1 MMPEARAYAHTA
13 RRLAVKLRPLAWLPA
28 TALLALYEFR
38 TTIPSFRNSDDAS
51 NFLAGV
57 EMAEGNWRLHGWIMA
72 VDNYYPTDVLLQAV
86 LRLLFGLHPLFM
98 QAAES
103 AIWAAIAVL
112 GTGMALR
119 GSAGAP
125 PLARIG
131 ILALALALLV
141 FNVFERQFRDVFL
154 TSVASH
160 GFTILLTLLA
170 FILATHEDTVAAS
183 RPQRQIWQRMLPL
196 GVVVTVGSFADP
208 IFVVIA
214 CLPLLATGLL
224 ELGPPWSRRRAL
236 IRIGTTIAA
245 VALARGL
252 LALSIRNDGFDITQ
266 VSLQLATFPEL
277 CSHLAFAAESITR
290 LLGAEFYGR
299 PVQLD
304 GKVGINL
311 LRAPLALAFLI
322 ACWEVGRDTV
332 QRAREWPLPGRPDA
346 DLDCLLWVSVVVNI
360 ASTVMTTVI
369 QDPTCA
375 RFFLPA
381 AVTGSILIARRLGR
395 VPLAGLYGVVV
406 LLASTIVAVLGIPPG
421 TPASTIAIPQVE
433 ILTDTLR
440 RNGLRHGYAGY
451 WEGPI
456 VTVLS
461 RREITSLAMVGG
473 DDGRLHSF
481 NWFCN
486 LDWYRDAARRW
497 SGPIFVVV
505 SLHAEGLELSQEMA
519 VRTLGPPL
527 RTIPTDGFLI
537 DVYDVLPGALGEL
550 RP

>member
-1 MMPEARAYAHTA
+1 MMPDAHADTVR
-13 RRLAVKLRPLAWLPA
+13 RRLAAKLRPLAWLLA
-28 TALLALYEFR
+28 TALLAFYEFR
-38 TTIPSFRNSDDAS
+38 ATIPSFRNSDDAS

-72 VDNYYPTDVLLQAV
+72 VDNYYLTDVLLQAT

-112 GTGMALR
+112 GIRLALR

-125 PLARIG
+125 PPARIG

-170 FILATHEDTVAAS
+170 FTLAAGDDTAAAS
-183 RPQRQIWQRMLPL
+183 RPQRQVWQRMLPL
-196 GVVVTVGSFADP
+196 GAVVTVGSFADP

-236 IRIGTTIAA
+236 ACIGTTVAA
-245 VALARGL
+245 VALAKGS
-252 LALSIRNDGFDITQ
+252 LALSIRNDGFGIAQ
-266 VSLQLATFPEL
+266 MPLQLAGFPEFG
-277 CSHLAFAAESITR
+277 SHLAFAAESITR

-299 PVQLD
+299 PVQLN
-304 GKVGINL
+304 GKVGITL
-311 LRAPLALAFLI
+311 LRAPLVLAFLI

-332 QRAREWPLPGRPDA
+332 QCVRDWPLPGRPDA
-346 DLDCLLWVSVVVNI
+346 DLDRLLWISVVVNI

-369 QDPTCA
+369 QDPTCT

-395 VPLAGLYGVVV
+395 APLVALYGVIV
-406 LLASTIVAVLGIPPG
+406 LLASVAIAVRGIPPG
-421 TPASTIAIPQVE
+421 TPGSTMAIAQVE

-451 WEGPI
+451 WEGAI

-461 RREITSLAMVGG
+461 RREITSLALVGG
-473 DDGRLHSF
+473 GDGRLHSF

-486 LDWYRDAARRW
+486 LDWYRNAARRW

-505 SLHAEGLELSQEMA
+505 APRAEGLELSQEMA

-527 RTIPTDGFLI
+527 RTIPAGGSVI
-537 DVYDVLPGALGEL
+537 DVYDVRPGALGGL
-550 RP
+550 QP